1 MPEDP
6 DVSAEGSAARP
17 QRRRSRR
24 SAVDTDVGD
33 RRSLDQGAV
42 TQIAIRCRAP
52 DQESALRF
60 EHWLGK
66 KRDSS
71 PNLITDGTVRVSRL
85 APALVTVRAGTG
97 WLLEFELRQEESL
110 LDWQCLAALITDLRL
125 LGLKPTILTR
135 PDLRS
140 WPPRSVDEQR

>member
-1 MPEDP
+1 MPEART
-6 DVSAEGSAARP
+6 SALRAAKRGA
-17 QRRRSRR
+17 RHRRSWR
-24 SAVDTDVGD
+24 SVVAPDVGD
-33 RRSLDQGAV
+33 RRSLDDGGV
-42 TQIAIRCRAP
+42 TQLAIRCRAP

-60 EHWLGK
+60 EHWLGQ

-71 PNLITDGTVRVSRL
+71 PNLMTDGTVRVSRL